1 MQTKVLN
8 PYGESLDV
16 LIEGNS
22 QSQTTIIFVHGFA
35 TDKHETA
42 GYFDDLTA
50 AFTKK
55 YRIVRFDFSGCGKSE
70 GRTEEKNYELWA
82 QDLQS
87 VVEYVKSQFSGK
99 VFIFAQ
105 SMGTFITA
113 LANPSGITKTVFT
126 GLPNT
131 NTSYI
136 KEKMLKRFGTRE
148 GAVVNLEGITVFP
161 RSSGKSTKLG
171 PSFWKVLEKFNPVQ
185 SVTNYSKHTQ
195 LLIIHPKQDEIVR
208 LKYLDGYK
216 TIPKITIKWLDGDHS
231 FTKSED
237 RKRLIQEVI
246 AFFENK

>member
-1 MQTKVLN
+1 MQTKILN
-8 PYGESLDV
+8 KHGESLDV

-42 GYFDDLTA
+42 GYFDDLAT

-70 GRTEEKNYELWA
+70 GKTEEKNYEVWA

-87 VVEYVKSQFSGK
+87 VVEYVKSQFGGQF
-99 VFIFAQ
+99 FIFAQ

-113 LANPSGITKTVFT
+113 LANPIGIEKTVFT

-136 KEKMLKRFGTRE
+136 KEKMLVRFGTRE
-148 GAVVNLEGITVFP
+148 GAVVNLAGITVFP
-161 RSSGKSTKLG
+161 RSSGKSTKIG

-185 SVTNYSKHTQ
+185 SVTNYSKNTQ
-195 LLIIHPKQDEIVR
+195 LFIIHPKQDEIIR

-216 TIPKITIKWLDGDHS
+216 TIPNITIKWLDGDHS
-231 FTKSED
+231 FTKIED
-237 RKRLIQEVI
+237 RDLLIQEI
-246 AFFENK
+246 LLFFST